1 MNAKMMMSMKSSKD
15 NVLLSALLLT
25 GVTMIAVGTAMA
37 NAQSRDVLDSASS
50 IVHSVGTPTPTAMQ
64 PILYRE
70 PAIIVRASRITSTTA
85 SA

>member
-15 NVLLSALLLT
+15 NVLLSALLLA

-37 NAQSRDVLDSASS
+37 NAEGRNVMDSASS
-50 IVHSVGTPTPTAMQ
+50 IVRSVGTPTPTAMQ

-70 PAIIVRASRITSTTA
+70 PAIIVRASRITGATA
-85 SA
+85 TV

>member
-15 NVLLSALLLT
+15 NVLLSALLLA

-37 NAQSRDVLDSASS
+37 NAETRDVIDSASS

-70 PAIIVRASRITSTTA
+70 AAIIVRASRIAATTTA
-85 SA
+85 